1 MKRRTPILQTA
12 AYLVEAIQNECQ
24 RVLGC
29 AESVVQLQGLD
40 RRRPGFR
47 RRVICALLARES
59 RMMMTSGDDSGDSFA
74 VLLELPMSSPSLPVV
89 TFF

>member
-12 AYLVEAIQNECQ
+12 AYLVEAIQNEWQ